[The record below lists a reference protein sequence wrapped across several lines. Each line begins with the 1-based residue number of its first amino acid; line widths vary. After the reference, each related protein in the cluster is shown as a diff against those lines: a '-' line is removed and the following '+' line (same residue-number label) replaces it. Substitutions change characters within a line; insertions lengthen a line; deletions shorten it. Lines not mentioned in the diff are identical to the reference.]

1 MSKEVVSITPNAP
14 LSAAASLMLSRKVR
28 LCVLLLHHVLCCAV
42 VCVLCCVLFV
52 SAVVLWGGRCA
63 SQHTRWATAAT
74 A

>member
-42 VCVLCCVLFV
+42 LWYVCC
-52 SAVVLWGGRCA
+52 AVCY
-63 SQHTRWATAAT
+63 S
-74 A
+74 